1 MPIGLNEKD
10 AGPITVP
17 RRSSPRRTQ
26 MIQLIWIKELSP
38 LRDAVSRGVLYT
50 LSAFAMWLVY
60 YG

>member
-1 MPIGLNEKD
+1 MK
-10 AGPITVP
+10 
-17 RRSSPRRTQ
+17 RTRDRLQSRAVLRLVAPQ

-38 LRDAVSRGVLYT
+38 LRHAVSRGVLYT